1 MTVYDCANELA
12 REMRATREFSVLKE
26 AKEKLSAEPDTKA
39 LIARFMQ
46 LGQEVEIARY
56 QKKEVPA
63 ETFCASGSEKPSILW
78 KNTAGC
84 VKNEKTANK
93 ITSFF
98 GNAIAFFKKCGIFC
112 G

>member
-12 REMRATREFSVLKE
+12 REMRATREFAVLKE
-26 AKEKLSAEPDTKA
+26 AKERLSAEPDTKA

-63 ETFCASGSEKPSILW
+63 EKEAQFNDMMRTLSLNPLAVNYLNAFQRFQLMFQDVSKTI
-78 KNTAGC
+78 TDV
-84 VKNEKTANK
+84 VKEVAE
-93 ITSFF
+93 
-98 GNAIAFFKKCGIFC
+98 
-112 G
+112 

>member
-12 REMRATREFSVLKE
+12 REMRATREFAVLKE

-56 QKKEVPA
+56 Q
-63 ETFCASGSEKPSILW
+63 
-78 KNTAGC
+78 
-84 VKNEKTANK
+84 
-93 ITSFF
+93 
-98 GNAIAFFKKCGIFC
+98 
-112 G
+112 